1 MFSVIFSLALN
12 SAARHHGALSG
23 ILCSGI
29 LGGAV
34 IPLLVGLLGQWLG
47 LRIAMLTAIVTLA
60 FILSISFWA
69 RPLIRNETVSLWR
82 ALGLSKQS

>member
-23 ILCSGI
+23 ILCTGI

-34 IPLLVGLLGQWLG
+34 IPLLVGLLGDWLG
-47 LRIAMLTAIVTLA
+47 LRAAMNVVFLTIAYI
-60 FILSISFWA
+60 FSISIWA
-69 RPLIRNETVSLWR
+69 RPLIRNETLSMR
-82 ALGLSKQS
+82 KALGQVS

>member
-1 MFSVIFSLALN
+1 MPW
-12 SAARHHGALSG
+12 ALSG

-47 LRIAMLTAIVTLA
+47 LRVAMLTTLVTLA

-69 RPLIRNETVSLWR
+69 RPLIRNETVSLSR